1 MILGVGVDILEIA
14 RMEETL
20 ARQGEAFVERVFTPG
35 ESAYCRARGRPHQH
49 FAARFAAKEAV
60 SKALATGWAGAFTW
74 RDVEVVND
82 PSGRPVVVPGG
93 ALAVR
98 LGACRV
104 HLSLSHSDSHV
115 VAMAVIERPDGVDS

>member
-14 RMEETL
+14 RMRETL
-20 ARQGEAFVERVFTPG
+20 ERQGDAFVERVFTPG
-35 ESAYCRARGRPHQH
+35 EAAYCRARGKPYQH

-60 SKALATGWAGAFTW
+60 SKALATGWSGTFSW
-74 RDVEVVND
+74 RDVEVAND

-93 ALAVR
+93 ALASV
-98 LGACRV
+98 LGSCRV

-115 VAMAVIERPDGVDS
+115 VAMAVIERPGGVES